1 MVRGGGAGREWRL
14 RGLRGEIIMMSDCV
28 NNGVLID

>member
-1 MVRGGGAGREWRL
+1 MVRGGKRVEIE
-14 RGLRGEIIMMSDCV
+14 GLRGEIIMMSDCV

>member
-1 MVRGGGAGREWRL
+1 MVRGGGKRVEIE
-14 RGLRGEIIMMSDCV
+14 GLRGEITMMSDCV